1 MMEKKVCIMCGQEK
15 NGLDVKEDHV
25 IRAMRWVKRNI
36 TKNAKNYQMVVCKD
50 DFLKYKKK
58 REGYERKQI
67 LYIIIGIL
75 FLVLLLIFANGRY
88 LGAIVYG
95 FAIIIFMYLLSL
107 ISYMPAVEMP
117 KVQKPIGINNS
128 GK

>member
-1 MMEKKVCIMCGQEK
+1 
-15 NGLDVKEDHV
+15 
-25 IRAMRWVKRNI
+25 MRWVKRNI

>member
-15 NGLDVKEDHV
+15 NCLDVKEDHV